1 MSSSPRDKD
10 ATWRSLGILCRE
22 RGWSKSRALHELQN
36 GLPYQTVPPLP
47 SGRSID
53 WRNPNVAY
61 GLNVETGDLTLVL
74 GAFGG
79 GGLGFDTLTV
89 SIEVLPPAAP
99 TDAELPAPSAT
110 APPATAPAA
119 APAPR
124 RPSAAA
130 VEQCLRVIMKERPDN
145 PPGENELFVEMTQR
159 LGASPGRDRLRQL
172 RRRIAPQWKRPR
184 GHPAQF

>member
-1 MSSSPRDKD
+1 VPSSPRDKD

-61 GLNVETGDLTLVL
+61 GLNVETVDLTLVL

-79 GGLGFDTLTV
+79 GVLGCDTLTV

-110 APPATAPAA
+110 APPSTRASGGASAEAAVRCRGGAMPPRHHERAPRQSARRKRA
-119 APAPR
+119 VCGDDTAPR
-124 RPSAAA
+124 RLA
-130 VEQCLRVIMKERPDN
+130 R
-145 PPGENELFVEMTQR
+145 T
-159 LGASPGRDRLRQL
+159 
-172 RRRIAPQWKRPR
+172 
-184 GHPAQF
+184 